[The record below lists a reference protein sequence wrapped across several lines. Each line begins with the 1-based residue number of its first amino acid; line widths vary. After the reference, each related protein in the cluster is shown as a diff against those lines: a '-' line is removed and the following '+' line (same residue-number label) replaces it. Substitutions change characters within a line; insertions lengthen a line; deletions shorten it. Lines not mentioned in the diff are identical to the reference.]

1 MIPDSAV
8 SSNLRHHSPIS
19 TTETRQ
25 RHLKE
30 YQERAMPKLFVKE
43 KSKQGS
49 KPSTIASKITS
60 ASTSRIE
67 ESAHSHYSTNES
79 GASGDRIEQWY
90 ITNKA
95 HLDPKTRRLLV
106 LSKPTTVRQHGQLKV
121 MRKHH
126 WECKT
131 QIERHLRNNLPTVF
145 SLKIARDRIDWRKV
159 APYVAMMIQAAFRM
173 DINHHLLP
181 IIGSTLC
188 ALLEHKNLSALA
200 CEDLLV
206 SWGLTE
212 LDARRFTSH
221 LWEFMVAAVGEA
233 PVWGGK
239 GVGYRIRQSER
250 TRDFKQLQHKLELLN
265 NKATPI

>member
-1 MIPDSAV
+1 
-8 SSNLRHHSPIS
+8 
-19 TTETRQ
+19 
-25 RHLKE
+25 
-30 YQERAMPKLFVKE
+30 MPKLFVKE

-131 QIERHLRNNLPTVF
+131 QIERYLRNNVLTVF
-145 SLKIARDRIDWRKV
+145 SLKIARGRIEWRRV
-159 APYVAMMIQAAFRM
+159 VPYAAMMIQAFKAFQM
-173 DINHHLLP
+173 DINHHHLP
-181 IIGSTLC
+181 IIESTLC
-188 ALLEHKNLSALA
+188 GLLEHKNLSALA

-206 SWGLTE
+206 IWE
-212 LDARRFTSH
+212 QPDARRFTSH
-221 LWEFMVAAVGEA
+221 L
-233 PVWGGK
+233 
-239 GVGYRIRQSER
+239 
-250 TRDFKQLQHKLELLN
+250 
-265 NKATPI
+265 